1 MKIPLLFLI
10 LVCLLAIQFTGCA
23 PMQNTDSINVYTRS
37 DACGAAQTWAQY
49 LGDYAQEDL
58 VGTAVYGDPGL
69 AEAVKKDPL
78 GIGYNNIGYAY
89 DMNTGK
95 PVEGL
100 IIVPID
106 QNENGQIDPDEDVYA
121 TKKSLIEAI
130 ATDHYPSPPARDLN
144 LVTHNEFKGITREFV
159 RWTMTE
165 GQRFVDEAGY
175 IALPQEQIDEELL
188 KVGESAAQP
197 KMTGTITI
205 SGAWALYPM
214 VVKWA
219 EEFQKI
225 YPNIDFDISAGG
237 AGKGLADAVGE
248 LVDLGMVSREIYPA
262 EVEKGAVWVSV
273 TKDAVVPVMN
283 SKNPVANELL
293 VQGVKKQ
300 TFVDIWVTG
309 QITNWHEVIK

>member
-1 MKIPLLFLI
+1 MKNNFLLFI
-10 LVCLLAIQFTGCA
+10 LALCLTIPFTGCTPA
-23 PMQNTDSINVYTRS
+23 QNTDSINVYTRS

-58 VGTAVYGDPGL
+58 LGTAVYGDPGL
-69 AEAVKKDPL
+69 ADAVKRDPS
-78 GIGYNNIGYAY
+78 GIGYNNISYAY

-100 IIVPID
+100 LVVPID
-106 QNENGQIDPDEDVYA
+106 QNENGLIDADEDVYA
-121 TKKSLIEAI
+121 TKKNLIEAI
-130 ATDHYPSPPARDLN
+130 AAGHYPSPPARDLN
-144 LVTHNEFKGITREFV
+144 LVTHNEFKGISREFV

-165 GQRFVDEAGY
+165 GQRFVNEAGY
-175 IALPQEQIDEELL
+175 ISLPREQIDEELL
-188 KVGESAAQP
+188 KVGENEIQP
-197 KMTGTITI
+197 AMEGTITL

-225 YPNIDFDISAGG
+225 YPDIEFDISAGG

-248 LVDLGMVSREIYPA
+248 LVDLGMVSREIYPV
-262 EVEKGAVWVSV
+262 EIEKGAVWVSV

-283 SKNPVANELL
+283 SENPVAQEIL

-300 TFVDIWVTG
+300 TFIDIWVTG
-309 QITNWHEVIK
+309 QVTNWHETVK

>member
-1 MKIPLLFLI
+1 MKNTWLYFIFIICLIILLP
-10 LVCLLAIQFTGCA
+10 GCTPA
-23 PMQNTDSINVYTRS
+23 QNTDSINVYTRS

-58 VGTAVYGDPGL
+58 LGTAVYGDPGL
-69 AEAVKKDPL
+69 AEAVKRDPT

-100 IIVPID
+100 MIVPLD
-106 QNENGQIDPDEDVYA
+106 QNENGRIDPDEDVYA
-121 TKKSLIEAI
+121 TKKMLIEAI
-130 ATDHYPSPPARDLN
+130 AAGHYPSPPARDLN
-144 LVTHNEFKGITREFV
+144 LVAHNEFKGISREFV

-188 KVGESAAQP
+188 KAGENAIQP
-197 KMTGTITI
+197 EMEGTITI

-225 YPNIDFDISAGG
+225 YPDIEFDISAGG

-248 LVDLGMVSREIYPA
+248 MVDLGMVSREIYPV
-262 EVEKGAVWVSV
+262 EIEKGAVWVSV

-283 SKNPVANELL
+283 SNNPAAYEVLA
-293 VQGVKKQ
+293 QGLQKQ
-300 TFVDIWVTG
+300 TLIDIWITG
-309 QITNWHEVIK
+309 QITNWYETVE